1 MFEIHRGDIQHKILS
16 VVEWPFFFNRLIVY
30 SCLLTKGVQL
40 CIDCSGI
47 LANTRL
53 VLCFS

>member
-1 MFEIHRGDIQHKILS
+1 MLEIHRGDIQHKLLS
-16 VVEWPFFFNRLIVY
+16 VVEWAFFFNRLIVY

-53 VLCFS
+53 VL